1 MSDEFQ
7 PEIARLQGRIGVLR
21 TKRDTARRRGDDA
34 AANLIT
40 DQLTEL
46 LNQLVAAET
55 RRDRYA
61 T

>member
-7 PEIARLQGRIGVLR
+7 PENTRLQSRISVLR
-21 TKRDTARRRGDDA
+21 MKRDTARRRGDDA

-46 LNQLVAAET
+46 LNQLAAAKT

-61 T
+61 S